1 MAKSKNVGEVVSPM
15 YVSLPQMSLVQRY
28 LAKQIL
34 AGNLNYHKT
43 KAKYPEQF
51 EDGKIEEWLRQNG
64 YDFGEG
70 ENGGNGNM

>member
-1 MAKSKNVGEVVSPM
+1 MAAKDKNIGTIQPM

-34 AGNLNYHKT
+34 AGNLDFYKMKT
-43 KAKYPEQF
+43 KFPEQF

-64 YDFGEG
+64 YDFGEEG
-70 ENGGNGNM
+70 EE